1 MAGLFGKKSTP
12 APTIIQ
18 PPPPPPPSKIVI
30 PEMPKPKPV
39 RMPRVA
45 IGDDPNAE
53 KAGDRYRRAAMQRR
67 GRQSTIL
74 TTALREMTGSSG
86 DRLGE

>member
-1 MAGLFGKKSTP
+1 MAGLFGKKSAP

-18 PPPPPPPSKIVI
+18 PPPPPPPSKIEM
-30 PEMPKPKPV
+30 PEMPKPRAV
-39 RMPRVA
+39 RAP

-53 KAGDRYRRAAMQRR
+53 KAAQRYRKAAMQRK

-74 TTALREMTGSSG
+74 TSALRDITGSSG